1 MINWYRTHLT
11 LLAEPKHVS
20 CVSLGTILEELS
32 YDSIDR
38 FLLRERYT
46 PEDLFNEV
54 KGEVILEGGVL
65 SVDDTVI
72 DKPYRDLNKT
82 EFMGYFLVF

>member
-1 MINWYRTHLT
+1 M
-11 LLAEPKHVS
+11 S
-20 CVSLGTILEELS
+20 CVRLGTILEELS
-32 YDSIDR
+32 HDSIDR

>member
-1 MINWYRTHLT
+1 M
-11 LLAEPKHVS
+11 S

-32 YDSIDR
+32 HDSIDR